1 MYYCQFKILIRARHF
16 WSKMLVES
24 VATFTLVTGKNSVVF
39 TPALD
44 PR

>member
-1 MYYCQFKILIRARHF
+1 MYYCQLKIIRVRHF

-24 VATFTLVTGKNSVVF
+24 VATITLVTGKNSVVF

-44 PR
+44 PQ